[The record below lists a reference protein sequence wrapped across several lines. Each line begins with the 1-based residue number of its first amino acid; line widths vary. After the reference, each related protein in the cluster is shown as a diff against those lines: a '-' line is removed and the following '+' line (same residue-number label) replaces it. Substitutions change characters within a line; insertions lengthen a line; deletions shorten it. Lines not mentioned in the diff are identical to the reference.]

1 MDKMGQQFN
10 HRLNIYAL
18 LVGIVSALGAIAFRS
33 MIGFVQHILFK
44 QEISFNLIDHLEQTR
59 ELWFIFLP
67 VIGFVLSHAL
77 IEKFASEARGHG
89 VPEVIAA
96 VQHRSGVIRKPVAL
110 VKTLASSLT
119 IGSGGG
125 LGREGPIVQIGAAI
139 GSFLGQSLGLKQ
151 ENLKILV
158 ACGASAGIAATFN
171 TPIAGVIFAI
181 ELILLEWRAKSF
193 IPLVVSTVFATLI
206 SRYYL
211 GNQPAFSVQE
221 FSLRTNAEII
231 FYLFLGIITAI
242 AAYMFVNGIEWVE
255 NKIQQFVKNAWL
267 RAVVGGLMVGA
278 MAYFFPQLYGG
289 GYEAADAILHQ
300 KLAVYL
306 LLPLCVLKIVSVG
319 LTLGSGGSGGV
330 FAPSLFM
337 GALVGGVYGV
347 LVHALFP
354 HSTMPHGA
362 YALVGMGSF
371 FAAVSR
377 GTFFSIVILFEM
389 TRNYS
394 IILPVMF
401 ACVVADQV
409 SVVLL
414 GKFSLYARHLQQ
426 KKLPFAMDFKVDPF
440 EMTSVDKIMV
450 TKIDYIKSGTLV
462 ENAWQ
467 KARQSK
473 HSVYPVL
480 GKDRLL
486 LGVISYFDLE
496 LLQKK
501 HGQKKVDEVM
511 KLKSCIAFDDETA
524 RTVIEKLDQSRD
536 PRVFIVERDSHKLL
550 GVVTPTDLIRYH
562 DRA

>member
-1 MDKMGQQFN
+1 MDRVDQQFN
-10 HRLNIYAL
+10 YRLNIYAL
-18 LVGIVSALGAIAFRS
+18 GVGVVSAFGAIAFRA
-33 MIGFVQHILFK
+33 MIAFVQNILFK
-44 QEISFNLIDHLEQTR
+44 HQIDFTLIDHLEQSR
-59 ELWFIFLP
+59 EIWFILLP
-67 VIGFVLSHAL
+67 VFGFILSHTL

-89 VPEVIAA
+89 VPEVIEA
-96 VQHRSGVIRKPVAL
+96 VQHKSGVIRKPVAL

-119 IGSGGG
+119 IGSGGS

-151 ENLKILV
+151 QNLKILV

-211 GNQPAFSVQE
+211 GNQPAFLVQT
-221 FSLRTNAEII
+221 FSLKTNTEIV
-231 FYLFLGIITAI
+231 FYLFLGIITAVG
-242 AAYMFVNGIEWVE
+242 AYCFVNGIEWVE
-255 NKIQQFVKNAWL
+255 SKIKHILRNAWL
-267 RAVVGGLMVGA
+267 RALVGGLMVGT

-289 GYEAADAILHQ
+289 GYEAANAILHQ
-300 KLAVYL
+300 ELAVYL
-306 LLPLCVLKIVSVG
+306 LLPLCVLKIISVG

-337 GALVGGVYGV
+337 GALIGGLYGV
-347 LVHALFP
+347 FVHALFP
-354 HSTMPHGA
+354 DITMPYGA

-409 SVVLL
+409 SVVLI

-426 KKLPFAMDFKVDPF
+426 KKLPFATDFRVDPF

-450 TKIDYIKSGTLV
+450 TQIDCIKSGTLV
-462 ENAWQ
+462 INAWQ

-473 HSVYPVL
+473 HSVYPVV
-480 GKDRLL
+480 GKDKLL

-511 KLKSCIAFDDETA
+511 KLKSCIAFIDETA

-536 PRVFIVERDSHKLL
+536 PRVFIVERNSHRLL

-562 DRA
+562 DEA